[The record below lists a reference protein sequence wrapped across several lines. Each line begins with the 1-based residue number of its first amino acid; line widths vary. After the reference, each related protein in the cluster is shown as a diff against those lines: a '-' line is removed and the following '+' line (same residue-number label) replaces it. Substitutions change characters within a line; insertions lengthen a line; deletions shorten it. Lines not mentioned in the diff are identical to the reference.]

1 MNNKE
6 KDVLHLLCN
15 GDITFSEASG
25 MLGVSKEEVEEMLDH
40 FNWIPSSDRIVE
52 LCEVEK
58 ETLSYIKDISQPIS
72 LRLSHE
78 EGIKTSYEPMCY
90 TGQIDAQIQSIEPIS
105 NILQD
110 QESVVINHTESNG
123 VPYIQ

>member
-6 KDVLHLLCN
+6 RDVLHLLCN

-25 MLGVSKEEVEEMLDH
+25 MLSVSKEEVEEMLDN

-58 ETLSYIKDISQPIS
+58 ETLSYIKHISQPIS

-78 EGIKTSYEPMCY
+78 GVKHIYEQMRFR
-90 TGQIDAQIQSIEPIS
+90 GQINTQIQSIDLPIS
-105 NILQD
+105 NIPQP
-110 QESVVINHTESNG
+110 QESVVINHTEFNG